1 MTSIIIGPDTIPDII
16 IDNYPIFKVNNVE
29 KILFSDENNS
39 NIKWNEY
46 KLLINNIQNSDNNNN
61 NYFNIT
67 CLYDTAFGHWTL
79 EAAIFLVVYK
89 KLQKIVPNIKIYIGN
104 NRFYKLSILNAFDIS
119 KDDIVYE
126 ISKNPNTVYLPE
138 RISYNCMDFNP
149 KYEIYFRNFFNYFET
164 TTSTINKDI
173 DILFL
178 PRGKKE
184 NFIGNDRQITN
195 QDNIEKFLK
204 EMYNAVIYN
213 SDNATDNFLD
223 QVRLIKRA
231 KIIILTYGSAS
242 FFNSIFLKDCHII
255 VLDKIESQFNYPYVN
270 FMYNYILSRNNSV
283 DYILGY
289 QLFNLEYICNIINRY
304 TNANA

>member
-1 MTSIIIGPDTIPDII
+1 MTSIIIGPNTIPDMI

-46 KLLINNIQNSDNNNN
+46 KLVINNIQNSDNNN
-61 NYFNIT
+61 YFNLS
-67 CLYDTAFGHWTL
+67 CLYDTAFSHWTL
-79 EAAIFLVVYK
+79 EIAIFLIVYK
-89 KLQKIVPNIKIYIGN
+89 KLQKIVPNIKIYIDN

-126 ISKNPNTVYLPE
+126 ISKDPNTFYLPE
-138 RISYNCMDFNP
+138 RISHNCMDFNP
-149 KYEIYFRNFFNYFET
+149 KYELYITNFVNYFET

-195 QDNIEKFLK
+195 QDNIIYFLK
-204 EMYNAVIYN
+204 EIYNAVIYN
-213 SDNATDNFLD
+213 SDNATDNFID
-223 QVRLIKRA
+223 QVQLIKRA
-231 KIIILTYGSAS
+231 KIIVLTYGSA
-242 FFNSIFLKDCHII
+242 FFVNSIFLNNCKII
-255 VLDKIESQFNYPYVN
+255 ILGEIESQRIYPYYQ
-270 FMYNYILSRNNSV
+270 FLKNYMLNNNNTIEIIPENQLSNV
-283 DYILGY
+283 DYV
-289 QLFNLEYICNIINRY
+289 NNVINRY
-304 TNANA
+304 R